1 MIFPFSALSAAAVM
15 ASAATFAA
23 DVVPVWAE
31 GPSTAEVAK
40 AYPARAKAAH
50 IGGQVNLTC
59 QIDHR
64 RPSQCAA
71 LSETPEGYGFDHA
84 ARQLAGSLLTVD
96 GSLNGKEVQV
106 PVTFDPDVLDGATT
120 VARPV
125 FVQMPA
131 PSDFQASFPQA
142 ANGVNHVRVVLAC
155 VVAAGGVP
163 RDCSVEQEEPS
174 GQGYGQGALPVAAKF
189 KVAPW
194 TSRGEPTVGARV
206 RLPIRYELTPVTPP
220 PAAKP

>member
-1 MIFPFSALSAAAVM
+1 MIVLVSALYAAAVM
-15 ASAATFAA
+15 VSAVTSAA
-23 DVVPVWAE
+23 DVVPVWAD
-31 GPSTAEVAK
+31 GPSTADVAK

-64 RPSQCAA
+64 RPGQCAP
-71 LSETPEGYGFDHA
+71 LSVTPEGYGFEHA
-84 ARQLAGSLLTVD
+84 ARRLAGALLTVD
-96 GSLNGKEVQV
+96 GSFNGKEVQV
-106 PVTFDPDVLDGATT
+106 PVTFDPDVLNGATT

-125 FVQMPA
+125 FVELPA

-142 ANGVNHVRVVLAC
+142 ANGVTNVRVVLAC
-155 VVAAGGVP
+155 VVGAGGVP

-194 TSRGEPTVGARV
+194 TGRGEPTIGAHV
-206 RLPIRYELTPVTPP
+206 RLPIRFELTPARP